1 MVGLTLFTLFAAL
14 CFFRNIRKNPEFAC
28 AFAAVMALSFSLT
41 FYVFKPY
48 INIVIMCAMTFEAQK
63 RKEIADET
71 LNAAAV

>member
-1 MVGLTLFTLFAAL
+1 M

-48 INIVIMCAMTFEAQK
+48 INIVIMCAMTFEDEERVK
-63 RKEIADET
+63 KTDDKIAKKA
-71 LNAAAV
+71 L